1 MTHQPFPVRARLMAL
16 LALVLAF
23 AAIPATQAAQPKKA
37 AEAKPVGEVVQY
49 ESLESRVGA
58 EIVIETTLKT
68 VRRGTLIKWT
78 QPGLTV
84 QLGPESGS
92 FELSVPR
99 ETIKTITVLA
109 PSASTKDQGT
119 SGAKKN

>member
-1 MTHQPFPVRARLMAL
+1 MAL

-23 AAIPATQAAQPKKA
+23 VMIPAVQAAQTKKA
-37 AEAKPVGEVVQY
+37 AEAKPAGEVVQY
-49 ESLESRVGA
+49 DSLESRVGQ
-58 EIVIETTLKT
+58 EVVIETTLKT

-84 QLGPESGS
+84 KLGSESGS

-109 PSASTKDQGT
+109 PSASTQDQGT